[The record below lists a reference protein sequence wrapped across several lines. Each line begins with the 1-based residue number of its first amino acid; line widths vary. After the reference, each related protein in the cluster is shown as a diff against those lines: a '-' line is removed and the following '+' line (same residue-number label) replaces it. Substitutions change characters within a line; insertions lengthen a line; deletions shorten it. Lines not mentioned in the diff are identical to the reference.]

1 MKTTLTIS
9 DESLTGKLLNQ
20 IILELEDEIIT
31 VGELIKVRVHK
42 EIENYNQSISSY
54 FNGLV
59 QPTETEV
66 VLNQTKSVKQKRTID
81 AEQQTY
87 IALEAFQ
94 QNGFFILIDNQQ
106 AESLEQEILVAK
118 DTQVSFVKLT
128 PLVGG

>member
-42 EIENYNQSISSY
+42 EIENYNQNIGDY

-94 QNGFFILIDNQQ
+94 QNGFFILIDNRQ
-106 AESLEQEILVAK
+106 AESLEQEILVAN